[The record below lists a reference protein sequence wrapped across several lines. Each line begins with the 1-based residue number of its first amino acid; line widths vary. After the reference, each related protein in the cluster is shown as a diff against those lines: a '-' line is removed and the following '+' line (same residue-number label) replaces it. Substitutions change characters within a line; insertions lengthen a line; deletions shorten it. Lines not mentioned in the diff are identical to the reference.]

1 MNMNK
6 LFGEEMIINDAI
18 EEIVDNVMAV
28 SAEIDEKNVNEMMD
42 ILTSSKNVFLLG
54 QGRSGLV
61 ARAFA
66 MRLMHLG
73 ISVYVVGETI
83 TPAIGEED
91 CLLAI
96 SGSGETSYIIST
108 AMIAKKRGA
117 TLVAV
122 TSYEKSTL
130 GSISDLIMHIKGR
143 TKVDSEK
150 NYIKRQMNGKH
161 LSLSPLGTLF
171 EVSTLIFL
179 DALIAQLMDKMGKT
193 EDDLKKRH
201 TVLE

>member
-1 MNMNK
+1 
-6 LFGEEMIINDAI
+6 MILNEAI
-18 EEIVDNVMAV
+18 DEIVDNVMVV
-28 SAEIDEKNVNEMMD
+28 SDETNEESVNEMMD
-42 ILTSSKNVFLLG
+42 ILTSSKNVFVIG

-73 ISVYVVGETI
+73 IGVYVVGETI
-83 TPAIGEED
+83 TPAIDDDD

-108 AMIAKKRGA
+108 AKIAKMRDAKI
-117 TLVAV
+117 VAV
-122 TSYEKSTL
+122 TSYSESTL
-130 GSISDLIMHIKGR
+130 GKMSDLVIHIKGR

-150 NYIKRQMNGKH
+150 NYIKRQMDGKH

>member
-1 MNMNK
+1 
-6 LFGEEMIINDAI
+6 MILNEAI
-18 EEIVDNVMAV
+18 EEIVDNVKVV
-28 SAEIDEKNVNEMMD
+28 SAETNEESIIEMMD

-66 MRLMHLG
+66 MRLMHLEIG
-73 ISVYVVGETI
+73 VYVVGETI
-83 TPAIGEED
+83 TPAIDDDD

-108 AMIAKKRGA
+108 AKIAKQRGA
-117 TLVAV
+117 KIVAV
-122 TSYEKSTL
+122 TSYNDSTL
-130 GSISDLIMHIKGR
+130 GKMADLVIHIKGR

-193 EDDLKKRH
+193 EDDLKRRH

>member
-1 MNMNK
+1 
-6 LFGEEMIINDAI
+6 MILNEAI
-18 EEIVDNVMAV
+18 EEIVDNVKVV
-28 SAEIDEKNVNEMMD
+28 SAETNEESIIEMMD
-42 ILTSSKNVFLLG
+42 ILTCSKNVFLLG

-66 MRLMHLG
+66 MRLMHLEIG
-73 ISVYVVGETI
+73 VYVVGETI
-83 TPAIGEED
+83 TPAIDDDD

-108 AMIAKKRGA
+108 AKIAKQRGA
-117 TLVAV
+117 KIVAV
-122 TSYEKSTL
+122 TSYNDSTL
-130 GSISDLIMHIKGR
+130 GEMADLVIHIKGR

-193 EDDLKKRH
+193 EDDLKRRH

>member
-1 MNMNK
+1 
-6 LFGEEMIINDAI
+6 MILNEAI
-18 EEIVDNVMAV
+18 KEIVDNVKVV
-28 SAEIDEKNVNEMMD
+28 SAETNEESIIEMMD

-66 MRLMHLG
+66 MRLMHLEIG
-73 ISVYVVGETI
+73 VYVVGETI
-83 TPAIGEED
+83 TPSIDDDD

-108 AMIAKKRGA
+108 AKIAKQRGA
-117 TLVAV
+117 KIVAV
-122 TSYEKSTL
+122 TSYNDSTL
-130 GSISDLIMHIKGR
+130 GKMADLVIHIKGR

-193 EDDLKKRH
+193 EDDLKRRH
-201 TVLE
+201 TV

>member
-1 MNMNK
+1 
-6 LFGEEMIINDAI
+6 MILNDAI
-18 EEIVDNVMAV
+18 EEIIENVMAV
-28 SAEIDEKNVNEMMD
+28 SAETNEENVMEMMD

-83 TPAIGEED
+83 TPAIDNDD

-108 AMIAKKRGA
+108 AKIAKMRGA
-117 TLVAV
+117 SIVAV
-122 TSYEKSTL
+122 SSYEDSTL
-130 GSISDLIMHIKGR
+130 GKMSDLVIHIKGR

-179 DALIAQLMDKMGKT
+179 DALITQLMDKMGKT

>member
-1 MNMNK
+1 MNK

-28 SAEIDEKNVNEMMD
+28 SAEIDEKKVNEMMD

-61 ARAFA
+61 ARAFV

-117 TLVAV
+117 KLVAV

-130 GSISDLIMHIKGR
+130 GTISDLIMHIKGR

>member
-1 MNMNK
+1 
-6 LFGEEMIINDAI
+6 MILNDAI
-18 EEIVDNVMAV
+18 DEIIDNVRIV
-28 SAEIDEKNVNEMMD
+28 SSELDEKTIIDLMEL
-42 ILTSSKNVFLLG
+42 LTSSKNVFLLG

-83 TPAIGEED
+83 TPAISQED

-108 AMIAKKRGA
+108 AKIAQKRGA
-117 TLVAV
+117 KIVAV
-122 TSYEKSTL
+122 TSYDESTL
-130 GSISDLIMHIKGR
+130 GKMSDLIVHIQGR
-143 TKVDSEK
+143 TKVDIEK
-150 NYIKRQMNGKH
+150 NYVKRQIKGKH
-161 LSLSPLGTLF
+161 LPLSPLGTLF
-171 EVSTLIFL
+171 EVSSLIFL
-179 DALIAQLMDKMGKT
+179 DGLIAQLMDKMGKT
-193 EDDLKKRH
+193 ERDLKERH

>member
-1 MNMNK
+1 
-6 LFGEEMIINDAI
+6 MILNDAI
-18 EEIVDNVMAV
+18 DEIIDNVRVV
-28 SAEIDEKNVNEMMD
+28 SSELDEKTIMELMD
-42 ILTSSKNVFLLG
+42 VLTSSKDVFLLG

-83 TPAIGEED
+83 TPAITQDD

-108 AMIAKKRGA
+108 AKIAKKRGA
-117 TLVAV
+117 KLIAV
-122 TSYEKSTL
+122 TSYDDSTL
-130 GSISDLIMHIKGR
+130 GKMSDLIVHIQGR
-143 TKVDSEK
+143 TKIDIEK
-150 NYIKRQMNGKH
+150 NYIKRQINGKH

-171 EVSTLIFL
+171 EVSSLIFL
-179 DALIAQLMDKMGKT
+179 DGLIAQLMDRMGKT
-193 EDDLKKRH
+193 ESDLKERH

>member
-1 MNMNK
+1 MVLN
-6 LFGEEMIINDAI
+6 EAI
-18 EEIVDNVMAV
+18 EEIVDNVRAV
-28 SAEIDEKNVNEMMD
+28 SAETDEKSIMAMMD

-66 MRLMHLG
+66 MRLMHLEIG
-73 ISVYVVGETI
+73 VYVVGETI
-83 TPAIGEED
+83 TPAIDDDD

-108 AMIAKKRGA
+108 TKIAKKRGA
-117 TLVAV
+117 KIVAV
-122 TSYEKSTL
+122 TSYSDSTL
-130 GSISDLIMHIKGR
+130 GKMADLVIHIKGR

-193 EDDLKKRH
+193 EDDLKRRH

>member
-1 MNMNK
+1 
-6 LFGEEMIINDAI
+6 MIINDAI
-18 EEIVDNVMAV
+18 EEIIENVMAV
-28 SAEIDEKNVNEMMD
+28 SAETDEEHVNDMMD

-117 TLVAV
+117 KIVAV

-130 GSISDLIMHIKGR
+130 GTISDLIMHIKGR

>member
-1 MNMNK
+1 
-6 LFGEEMIINDAI
+6 MILNEAI
-18 EEIVDNVMAV
+18 EEIVDNVKVV
-28 SAEIDEKNVNEMMD
+28 SAETNEKSIIEMMD
-42 ILTSSKNVFLLG
+42 ILTTSKNVFLLG

-66 MRLMHLG
+66 MRLMHLEIG
-73 ISVYVVGETI
+73 VYVVGETI
-83 TPAIGEED
+83 TPAIDDDD

-108 AMIAKKRGA
+108 AKIAKQRGA
-117 TLVAV
+117 KIVAV
-122 TSYEKSTL
+122 TSYNDSTL
-130 GSISDLIMHIKGR
+130 GEMADLVIHIKGR

-193 EDDLKKRH
+193 EDDLKRRH